1 MSESQTASGGT
12 TWQGVA
18 CSPGNRRLMEATFE
32 AATHALLNKF
42 GVQAT
47 NMSEVLEQQSMA
59 NLERQRAMLLCH
71 VDEIEQALGYD
82 EDPNRAR
89 TSQIRT
95 YWKDSGRPKL

>member
-1 MSESQTASGGT
+1 MSESQATNGGT
-12 TWQGVA
+12 SWQGIA
-18 CSPGNRRLMEATFE
+18 CSPGNRRLLEATFQ
-32 AATHALLNKF
+32 AATQSLFDKF
-42 GVQAT
+42 GVKAT
-47 NMSEVLEQQSMA
+47 SISSVIEEQNRA

-95 YWKDSGRPKL
+95 YWKDSGRPQL